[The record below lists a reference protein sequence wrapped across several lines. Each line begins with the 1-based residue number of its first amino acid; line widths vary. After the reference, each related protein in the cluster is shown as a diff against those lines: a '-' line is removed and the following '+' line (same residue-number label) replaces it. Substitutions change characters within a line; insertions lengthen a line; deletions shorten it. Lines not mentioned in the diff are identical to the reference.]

1 MQHDVHHFRVEFL
14 NEAQIEILRGFEV
27 DPAELFSELNSMG
40 ILAGDGPPKPAWF
53 AAMGL
58 IF

>member
-1 MQHDVHHFRVEFL
+1 MAGDRL
-14 NEAQIEILRGFEV
+14 YRAAGFEV

-40 ILAGDGPPKPAWF
+40 ILSWDGPPKPAWF